1 MSELGGA
8 QISSLLEAL
17 PGIKSVLRSPVA
29 DAMVGTLKA
38 AVGLGEFQQA
48 HAEELVQFATR
59 RSLITEAE
67 GEKLLAELKV
77 AAAERQSAARAAAR
91 AAKKAAKAEKPARA
105 EKPAKAPKAKAPAK
119 ATKAAKAPKATKK
132 AAAKKPAP
140 KAKPKAAAKKPARK
154 R

>member
-67 GEKLLAELKV
+67 GERLLAELKV

-91 AAKKAAKAEKPARA
+91 AAKKAAKAEKPA
-105 EKPAKAPKAKAPAK
+105 KAPKAKAPAK
-119 ATKAAKAPKATKK
+119 AAKSTKTTKPAKK
-132 AAAKKPAP
+132 AAARKPAP